1 MAADD
6 PRRPNPVDWPTLVE
20 RQGPEYEQELGVFAD
35 LAEELAEETG
45 SDEAGGALA
54 GFDDTVSA
62 LAVLRGPEV
71 TRPVIEQ
78 VAPAIPRLL
87 ALLAPVPTEGA
98 RLGAYYTLNYLN
110 AARCCG
116 ASVGGAGV
124 DAERAWLP
132 RLAAYR
138 AKLTERERHTLAIAA
153 AAAGLPDE
161 AAQFAGLGRRKEFSP
176 NVTHAFDVPAF
187 AVYIATAVEAGASYQ
202 DVEPAWLDFVHRFPY
217 KLDTG
222 MLKWPS
228 LLWAARA
235 VYAAIG
241 KLDDDEVATELHRLV
256 TGA

>member
-1 MAADD
+1 VLTQLSPA
-6 PRRPNPVDWPTLVE
+6 VT
-20 RQGPEYEQELGVFAD
+20 
-35 LAEELAEETG
+35 
-45 SDEAGGALA
+45 EAG
-54 GFDDTVSA
+54 
-62 LAVLRGPEV
+62 R
-71 TRPVIEQ
+71 
-78 VAPAIPRLL
+78 VAA
-87 ALLAPVPTEGA
+87 A
-98 RLGAYYTLNYLN
+98 YTLEYLN

-116 ASVGGAGV
+116 APVGAHSAT
-124 DAERAWLP
+124 AEQAWLP
-132 RLAAYR
+132 DLAALR
-138 AKLTERERHTLAIAA
+138 SKLTEPERHTLAIAA